1 MERRYP
7 ATPSNPRYQPLPEG
21 YWSRS
26 LLEVFEGLAREHP
39 DAVIL
44 ADLDSE
50 LSLAAIQRGANRLA
64 HALLNLCSPGAGPVA
79 LLFGKQAQLG
89 IGMIGALKAGKFF
102 APLEPYL
109 PVEQLRAILNDLKPQ
124 ALVYDRRF
132 AELAQAL
139 GGPRLELQA
148 TLADGGLPEDSPGI
162 DPGRQATL
170 SVLYTSGS
178 TGRPKGVPRTHAQ
191 QLQRMGM
198 HAVRQQFY
206 FQERGVKAESPNF
219 ASGQFS
225 MWAALT
231 TGGRHHLYD
240 LERAGSQDF
249 AAWCN
254 ARQIERWG
262 ATPST
267 FRNVVKDFAEGESIP
282 SLRLIQLGGE
292 RIFKSDVELFQRHF
306 SGATLLSMG
315 LGTTETGSVA
325 GLCLRPNDILE
336 GDQVP
341 AGYAAPGVELVIADE
356 QGLPLPPGER
366 GEVCMRYAQKPEVY
380 LANPEANARKY
391 FDDPER
397 PGAYLY
403 RTGDAG
409 WLDPDGLLYLAG
421 RIDDQLKV
429 RGMWVNTSEVAA
441 LVGAFPQ
448 VRDAAVRGL
457 PDRYGNLRLAAYVV
471 SDSGEI
477 DIRALRAFLSTRL
490 ARHMLPSYFIQMG
503 ALPRRSSGKVD
514 LNALPPLDGQ
524 RPTLSNEFVAPQGE
538 LERQLAA
545 IWEDVLDVRPV
556 GAQDDFNELGGDSL
570 QAARIFAAIEER
582 LGRSLPPA
590 LLYTS
595 PTVATLAERLALSPA
610 DKQQPP
616 FVVPVQWGERRRP
629 YLFFITP
636 RRGDAIA
643 YSHIVQ
649 NLPPEQTIYSFN
661 SWVFPQDVLRQMTIP
676 ELAAK
681 YVARLVEIEPE
692 GPYLLG
698 GHSLA
703 GIVAYEMALRLRQH
717 GRQVALVFMFDTYGP
732 GFEAERVFHH
742 QRGRM
747 LRQLL
752 RLRGREQFRFGI
764 DLARQIPLKA
774 ERLARQAGRK
784 FNLELPLTRRQ
795 REAKFYKGVYL
806 PPASDLPVLL
816 FKASQDMAPNN
827 PDKSMGWNNVVGGG
841 GVRIE
846 VVEGEHASILRNRGA
861 EQIAASLRRELAAL
875 RPDDLAERAAVV
887 EANFPQPTSTAQL
900 PQ

>member
-1 MERRYP
+1 MEKRYG
-7 ATPSNPRYQPLPEG
+7 ATLNNPRYKPLPEG

-26 LLEVFEGLAREHP
+26 PLEIFEGLASEHP

-50 LSLAAIQRGANRLA
+50 FSLAQVQRGANRLA
-64 HALLNLCSPGAGPVA
+64 HAIRHRCGPEAAPVA

-89 IGMIGALKAGKFF
+89 LAMIGALKAGKFY
-102 APLEPYL
+102 APLEPTL
-109 PVEQLRAILNDLKPQ
+109 AVEQLRAILGDLKPQ
-124 ALVYDRRF
+124 MLVYDTRF
-132 AELAQAL
+132 ADLATAL
-139 GGPRLELQA
+139 NQPGLELQSA
-148 TLADGGLPEDSPGI
+148 LADDSLPEDSLGI
-162 DPGRQATL
+162 YPGRETTL

-191 QLQRMGM
+191 QSGRLARQV
-198 HAVRQQFY
+198 HNQQFA
-206 FQERGVKAESPNF
+206 FQERSLKAESPNF
-219 ASGQFS
+219 ASGQVS
-225 MWAALT
+225 MWLALAA
-231 TGGRHHLYD
+231 GGQHYLYD
-240 LERAGSQDF
+240 LERAGSRDF
-249 AAWCN
+249 VGWCN

-267 FRNVVKDFAEGESIP
+267 FRSVVSDFAEGQNIP

-292 RIFKSDVELFQRHF
+292 RIHKGDIELFQRHF
-306 SGATLLSMG
+306 GGDTLLSMG
-315 LGTTETGSVA
+315 LGSTETSSIA
-325 GLCLRPNDILE
+325 GLTLRADQALE

-341 AGYAAPGVELVIADE
+341 AGYAAEGVELVIADE
-356 QGLPLPPGER
+356 QGRPLPAGAR
-366 GEVCMRYAQKPEVY
+366 GEVCLRATEKLQIY
-380 LANPEANARKY
+380 LDNPEADARKY
-391 FDDPER
+391 LDDTER

-409 WLDPDGLLYLAG
+409 WLEPDGLLYLAG
-421 RIDDQLKV
+421 RLDDQLKV
-429 RGMWVNTSEVAA
+429 RGMWVSTSEVAA
-441 LVGAFPQ
+441 VVGAFPQ
-448 VRDAAVRGL
+448 VRDVTVRGL
-457 PDRYGNLRLAAYVV
+457 PDRFGNMRLAAYVV
-471 SDSGEI
+471 SDSGTI
-477 DIRALRAFLSTRL
+477 DIRALRAFLSARL
-490 ARHMLPSYFIQMG
+490 ASHMLPSYFIQLE

-514 LNALPPLDGQ
+514 QDSLPPLDGK
-524 RPTLSNEFVAPQGE
+524 RPTLSSEFVAPKGE
-538 LERQLAA
+538 LERQLAV
-545 IWEDVLDVRPV
+545 IWEDVLDIRPL

-570 QAARIFAAIEER
+570 QATRIFAAINEQ

-595 PTVATLAERLALSPA
+595 PTIAALAQKMGASPA
-610 DKQQPP
+610 NEPPP

-649 NLPPEQTIYSFN
+649 NLPPDQTIYSFN
-661 SWVFPQDVLRQMTIP
+661 SWIFPQAVLRQMTIP

-681 YVARLVEIEPE
+681 YVARLVEIEPK

-703 GIVAYEMALRLRQH
+703 GTIAYEMALQLHQQGH
-717 GRQVALVFMFDTYGP
+717 TIALVFMFDTYGP

-747 LRQLL
+747 LGHL
-752 RLRGREQFRFGI
+752 RRLKGREQLRFGI
-764 DLARQIPLKA
+764 DLVRQIPLKA
-774 ERLARQAGRK
+774 GRLARQVGRR
-784 FNLELPLTRRQ
+784 FNLELPITSRQ
-795 REAKFYKGVYL
+795 RETKFYKGAYH
-806 PPASDLPVLL
+806 PPPSDLPVLL

-827 PDKSMGWNNVVGGG
+827 PDRSMGWNNVVRG

-861 EQIAASLRRELAAL
+861 EQIAASLHRELATLHSEHPARL
-875 RPDDLAERAAVV
+875 SETLAADLA
-887 EANFPQPTSTAQL
+887 PPTMTA
-900 PQ
+900 